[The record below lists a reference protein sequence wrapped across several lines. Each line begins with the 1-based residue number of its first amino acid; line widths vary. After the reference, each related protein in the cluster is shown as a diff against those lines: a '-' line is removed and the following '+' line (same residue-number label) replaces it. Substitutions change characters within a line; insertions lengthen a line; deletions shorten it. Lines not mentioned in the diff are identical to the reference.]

1 MTTESSEE
9 GPPSFFKVV
18 RCPSAPHLALPTAF
32 VKRYLE
38 KIPKTPILKTA
49 TGESSWRLKIK
60 KIGEDYCFSD
70 GWEKLAKDA
79 QLRIMDIVVVSLI
92 DPFTFEV
99 AFFDA
104 NGCDKDLPLN
114 NTKFSGDADDVDEV
128 MSDEEDDGDEV
139 MPNENLCFQKVIS
152 EKSHRYTMTLPQK
165 FVKAAELENRSGIRM
180 KDHEGKEWI
189 MGLLVEKYHNRHS
202 LSSGWSLFRQYY
214 NLSEGDICLFKFIK
228 EEGVLSLAQV
238 LKNKKAGKQENGNRK
253 ETPANM
259 EGVKRKRGRP
269 RVEKPG
275 NGNGGGVKVKS
286 EDEAEVIKRKRG
298 RPPLQKHRDGGV
310 KIENQSE
317 VVKRKRGRPRVEGKI
332 KIEDG
337 DGDGDGDCD
346 CDGDGSVVK
355 IKVEKGGFSGVE
367 VKTET
372 ETEVAAVK
380 RKRGRPP
387 LDRSKQRVIYF

>member
-202 LSSGWSLFRQYY
+202 LSS
-214 NLSEGDICLFKFIK
+214 
-228 EEGVLSLAQV
+228 AQV